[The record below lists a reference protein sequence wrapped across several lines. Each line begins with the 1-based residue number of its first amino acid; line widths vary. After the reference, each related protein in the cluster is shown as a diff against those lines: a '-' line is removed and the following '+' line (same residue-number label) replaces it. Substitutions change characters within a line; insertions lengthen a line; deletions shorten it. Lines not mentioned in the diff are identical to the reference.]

1 MDMKKLGIVLTVI
14 GGAIGIWV
22 FTRLTSLVGKMHT
35 WQPPFTEYE
44 ITTLVGGAIA
54 LVLIIVG
61 LINWTKKGY
70 R

>member
-22 FTRLTSLVGKMHT
+22 FTRLTSLVGKLHT

>member
-14 GGAIGIWV
+14 GGAIGILV

>member
-1 MDMKKLGIVLTVI
+1 MDTKKLGIFLTVV

-22 FTRLTSLVGKMHT
+22 FTRLTSLVGKLHT

-44 ITTLVGGAIA
+44 ITTLVCGAIA

-61 LINWTKKGY
+61 LINWTKKG
-70 R
+70 